1 MARGAACEPEN
12 AQIRRSPMSGLSG
25 VGGGGFI
32 PSAIKQ
38 FQQNLFSQI
47 DANGDGLVSKTE
59 LEQAVTKAGGGTQ
72 AADALYSVL
81 DPNNSGGFSEQQLA
95 QVLPSSGFSDQMQ
108 AQMIGYQA
116 QGWPGASSAQPGGQ
130 LAQNLFSQ
138 IDSNGD
144 GSISQSELEQAVT
157 KAGGTKAA
165 ADAFYAKL
173 DPNGTGSVSEQ
184 QFAQGLASL
193 SQSSLT
199 QAAPH
204 AHHHHHH
211 GGGGGGAGAA
221 SATDDGSAG
230 DALTSLFNA
239 DSGGAGNSPTQ
250 IAQNIFSQIDSSG
263 TGAITQGELEQ
274 AVTAAGGS
282 TTGADA
288 LYAKLDPNGTGSVSQ
303 QQFIDALQ
311 PPSASGNTAQDAL
324 LALLDQVN
332 SSAPAAVAGVGG
344 TAGGATSPINTGTT
358 AQDALSALVQNFD
371 PATSAASGAG
381 NSAQD
386 ALLSLIKGSSSSDPA
401 GTSAAG
407 ALNSADLARAF
418 SLYQNQLEQQL
429 MAGIGATQNA
439 GIAA

>member
-1 MARGAACEPEN
+1 
-12 AQIRRSPMSGLSG
+12 MSGLSG
-25 VGGGGFI
+25 VGGGGFS
-32 PSAIKQ
+32 PSIIKQ

-47 DANGDGLVSKTE
+47 DTNGDGSVSKTE

-72 AADALYSVL
+72 AADALYAVL

-95 QVLPSSGFSDQMQ
+95 QVLPGSGFSDQMQ

-157 KAGGTKAA
+157 TAGGTKAA
-165 ADAFYAKL
+165 ADALYAKL

-184 QFAQGLASL
+184 QFAQSLAQAGLSQAGL
-193 SQSSLT
+193 SQSM
-199 QAAPH
+199 PH
-204 AHHHHHH
+204 HHHHHH
-211 GGGGGGAGAA
+211 GGGNTGAAGATDGG
-221 SATDDGSAG
+221 SAGAG
-230 DALTSLFNA
+230 DALSSLFNA
-239 DSGGAGNSPTQ
+239 DGGGAGNSPTQ
-250 IAQNIFSQIDSSG
+250 IAQNIFSQIDSNGDG
-263 TGAITQGELEQ
+263 TITQAELEQ

-288 LYAKLDPNGTGSVSQ
+288 LYAKLDPNGTGSVTQ
-303 QQFIDALQ
+303 QQFIDTLQ

-324 LALLDQVN
+324 LALLDPVTPTGAT
-332 SSAPAAVAGVGG
+332 APVGG
-344 TAGGATSPINTGTT
+344 VGTT
-358 AQDALSALVQNFD
+358 AQDALAALVQSFD
-371 PATSAASGAG
+371 PAASTGTDTG

-386 ALLSLIKGSSSSDPA
+386 ALAALVNGNGGSSNASN
-401 GTSAAG
+401 GTATTG
-407 ALNSADLARAF
+407 AINSADFAHAL
-418 SLYQNQLEQQL
+418 SLYQSQLEQQL
-429 MAGIGATQNA
+429 LAGISATQNA

>member
-1 MARGAACEPEN
+1 
-12 AQIRRSPMSGLSG
+12 MSGLSG
-25 VGGGGFI
+25 VGAGGFT
-32 PSAIKQ
+32 PAAIKQ
-38 FQQNLFSQI
+38 FQQNLFNQI
-47 DANGDGLVSKTE
+47 DTNGDGSVSKTE

-81 DPNNSGGFSEQQLA
+81 DPNNTGGFNEQQFA
-95 QVLPSSGFSDQMQ
+95 QVLPGSGFSDQMQ

-157 KAGGTKAA
+157 AAGGTKAG
-165 ADAFYAKL
+165 ADALYAKL

-184 QFAQGLASL
+184 QFAQGLANL
-193 SQSSLT
+193 SQLGPT
-199 QAAPH
+199 QGAPH

-211 GGGGGGAGAA
+211 GGGGAGA
-221 SATDDGSAG
+221 D

-239 DSGGAGNSPTQ
+239 DGGGAGNSPTQ
-250 IAQNIFSQIDSSG
+250 IAQNIFSQIDTGG
-263 TGAITQGELEQ
+263 TGAITQSQLEQ

-282 TTGADA
+282 TSGADA
-288 LYAKLDPNGTGSVSQ
+288 LFAKLDPNGTGSVSQ

-311 PPSASGNTAQDAL
+311 PPSAAGTTAQDAL
-324 LALLDQVN
+324 LALLDPVSQ
-332 SSAPAAVAGVGG
+332 S
-344 TAGGATSPINTGTT
+344 GGATTPINPGTS

-371 PATSAASGAG
+371 PAASTASGTG

-386 ALLSLIKGSSSSDPA
+386 ALAALINGSSSSDPSTT
-401 GTSAAG
+401 GAAG
-407 ALNSADLARAF
+407 ALNSADLVRAF

-429 MAGIGATQNA
+429 MAGIGATQSA
-439 GIAA
+439 SIV

>member
-1 MARGAACEPEN
+1 
-12 AQIRRSPMSGLSG
+12 MSGLSG
-25 VGGGGFI
+25 VGGGGFT

-38 FQQNLFSQI
+38 FQQNLFNQI
-47 DANGDGLVSKTE
+47 DTNGDGSVSKTE

-95 QVLPSSGFSDQMQ
+95 QVLPGSGFSSQMQ

-157 KAGGTKAA
+157 NAGGTKAA

-184 QFAQGLASL
+184 QFAQGLANL
-193 SQSSLT
+193 SQSGQT

-204 AHHHHHH
+204 AHHHHH
-211 GGGGGGAGAA
+211 GGGGGAAAA
-221 SATDDGSAG
+221 SATDGSSAD

-250 IAQNIFSQIDSSG
+250 IAQNIFSQIDSTG
-263 TGAITQGELEQ
+263 TGAITQSQLEQ

-288 LYAKLDPNGTGSVSQ
+288 LYAQLDPNGTGSVTQ
-303 QQFIDALQ
+303 QQFTDALQ
-311 PPSASGNTAQDAL
+311 PPSASGTTAQDAL
-324 LALLDQVN
+324 LALVDPVN
-332 SSAPAAVAGVGG
+332 SSTPTAVAGVGG
-344 TAGGATSPINTGTT
+344 TSGGATTLISTGTT

-371 PATSAASGAG
+371 PATSTASGTG

-386 ALLSLIKGSSSSDPA
+386 ALLSLVKGTSSSDPSS
-401 GTSAAG
+401 TSAAG

-429 MAGIGATQNA
+429 MAGISATQSA
-439 GIAA
+439 SLV

>member
-1 MARGAACEPEN
+1 
-12 AQIRRSPMSGLSG
+12 MSGLGG
-25 VGGGGFI
+25 VGGGGFT
-32 PSAIKQ
+32 PAAIKQ
-38 FQQNLFSQI
+38 FQQNLFNQI
-47 DANGDGLVSKTE
+47 DTNGDGSVSKTE

-81 DPNNSGGFSEQQLA
+81 DPNNTGGFSEQQLA
-95 QVLPSSGFSDQMQ
+95 QVLPGPGFSDQMQ

-116 QGWPGASSAQPGGQ
+116 QGWPGASSAQGGGQ

-157 KAGGTKAA
+157 TAGGTKAG
-165 ADAFYAKL
+165 ADALFAKL

-184 QFAQGLASL
+184 QFAQGLANL

-211 GGGGGGAGAA
+211 GGGGGGAGAT
-221 SATDDGSAG
+221 SATDSSGAD

-239 DSGGAGNSPTQ
+239 DGGGAANSPTQ
-250 IAQNIFSQIDSSG
+250 IAQNIFSQIDTSG
-263 TGAITQGELEQ
+263 TGAITQSQLEQ

-282 TTGADA
+282 TSGADA
-288 LYAKLDPNGTGSVSQ
+288 LYAKLDPNGTGSVTQ

-311 PPSASGNTAQDAL
+311 PPSTAGTTAQDAL
-324 LALLDQVN
+324 LALLD
-332 SSAPAAVAGVGG
+332 PASQSGTPAVAGVGG
-344 TAGGATSPINTGTT
+344 TTGGATTPINTGTS
-358 AQDALSALVQNFD
+358 ALEALSALVQNFD
-371 PATSAASGAG
+371 PATGTTSNTG

-386 ALLSLIKGSSSSDPA
+386 ALSALINGSSSSDPSA
-401 GTSAAG
+401 TAAAG
-407 ALNSADLARAF
+407 ALNSSDLVRAF

-429 MAGIGATQNA
+429 LAGISATQSA
-439 GIAA
+439 SIV